1 MRILVF
7 VLLCALMCSES
18 IIFAEDFFVAPDGND
33 SNPGTK
39 EKPFATVTKARD
51 AVRVIIASGLER
63 SLTVQIRGG
72 TYRIVNPI
80 VFGPQ
85 DSGTDKFKI
94 FYKAYNNETPVI
106 SGGRVISNWKV
117 NQDGTW
123 EAPIPAGWSFRDLF
137 INDERRSRC
146 RHPNKRF
153 ARVATVIDDRK
164 KFTFTLGDFPT
175 INDVMET
182 ELVMLHDWSI
192 SRNGVKYVDTK
203 TQTIE
208 TVYEIGGP
216 LHFWRINGFEQNPR
230 FRLENHP
237 VFLDT
242 PGEWYLDNKTN
253 ILRYWP
259 LQGEKPG
266 NIVAVAPVAPQLLVL
281 RGKKGTPIKN
291 LHFQGLSLMHTHWQF
306 DNNRYGGGQAC
317 FHWSGTLPAD
327 VIKESWRPINSAV
340 SFEFAEF
347 CGLENM
353 SILNVG
359 GSGLWFRQGCIK
371 NSLAN
376 SRVSGAAANG
386 VMIGE
391 YKISEGASI
400 ASDCEIRNSVIE
412 NCGFH
417 FFGAVGI
424 WVGFS
429 KGNLIADNEIRHHP
443 YTGVSIGWQWNP
455 EPTPCKANI
464 VGNNH
469 IHHVMQVLSD
479 GGGIYTLGLQPGTML
494 RGNWIHNVPLNA
506 GRAESNGMF
515 LDEGTTDI
523 VIENNFIHDIAKSPF
538 RFHKATTNVL
548 RNNAVVL
555 GQDLPLVRYNNTQE
569 EDIKKENNRVIFTD
583 SDEFR
588 KITEQYSDRMKR

>member
-1 MRILVF
+1 
-7 VLLCALMCSES
+7 
-18 IIFAEDFFVAPDGND
+18 
-33 SNPGTK
+33 
-39 EKPFATVTKARD
+39 
-51 AVRVIIASGLER
+51 
-63 SLTVQIRGG
+63 
-72 TYRIVNPI
+72 
-80 VFGPQ
+80 
-85 DSGTDKFKI
+85 
-94 FYKAYNNETPVI
+94 
-106 SGGRVISNWKV
+106 
-117 NQDGTW
+117 
-123 EAPIPAGWSFRDLF
+123 
-137 INDERRSRC
+137 
-146 RHPNKRF
+146 
-153 ARVATVIDDRK
+153 
-164 KFTFTLGDFPT
+164 
-175 INDVMET
+175 
-182 ELVMLHDWSI
+182 
-192 SRNGVKYVDTK
+192 
-203 TQTIE
+203 
-208 TVYEIGGP
+208 
-216 LHFWRINGFEQNPR
+216 
-230 FRLENHP
+230 
-237 VFLDT
+237 
-242 PGEWYLDNKTN
+242 
-253 ILRYWP
+253 
-259 LQGEKPG
+259 
-266 NIVAVAPVAPQLLVL
+266 
-281 RGKKGTPIKN
+281 
-291 LHFQGLSLMHTHWQF
+291 MHTHWQF